1 MGDTTQ
7 LSNITFTMYVL
18 INLTRLREA
27 GQLALMPRNLQ
38 FQSFEPMHRLEPKYG
53 YDVEQKRPSERRMRL
68 DIGIDK
74 GFSLAGWSGD
84 HPRLSGKNLA

>member
-1 MGDTTQ
+1 MD
-7 LSNITFTMYVL
+7 LMP
-18 INLTRLREA
+18 LREA

-38 FQSFEPMHRLEPKYG
+38 FQSFAPMHRLEPKYG
-53 YDVEQKRPSERRMRL
+53 YDVESKRLSERRMRL

-84 HPRLSGKNLA
+84 YPRLSGKNLS